1 MSQQKLMTM
10 EAQATVTASRRVA
23 HGRKWAVQGVLYLTL
38 AVFLVLTF
46 VPLAIMVTMSFRN
59 NGQIYANF
67 WGLPDPWLFS
77 NYVQGFTSV
86 IHYAVNSIAD
96 SLASVALI
104 VVLSSL
110 SGYVFARHRFP
121 GKEVLYVLILGL
133 LMIPGILTLIPAFVL
148 THQLGIWNTPLALIL
163 PWTAGGQVLGIFL
176 CRSFIASLP
185 EELFEAGRI
194 DGAGE
199 FQLWYKVAV
208 PLSWPILM
216 TIAILSMVNNY
227 NDFIWPLLVISSDS
241 LQVISVG
248 LTQFTTAHGVT
259 DYGPQMAAYVV
270 ASIPLLI
277 VFLFGMKYFIQ
288 GITSGAIKA

>member
-10 EAQATVTASRRVA
+10 AARDTVAAGRRVIQ
-23 HGRKWAVQGVLYLTL
+23 GRKWVVQSALYLTL
-38 AVFLVLTF
+38 VVFLVLTF

-77 NYVQGFTSV
+77 NYVQGFASV
-86 IHYAVNSIAD
+86 VHYAVNSVAD

-121 GKEVLYVLILGL
+121 GKEVLYLLILGL

-176 CRSFIASLP
+176 CRSFVASLP

-194 DGAGE
+194 DGASE

-216 TIAILSMVNNY
+216 TIAILSMVGNY
-227 NDFIWPLLVISSDS
+227 NDFIWPLLVISSDG

-270 ASIPLLI
+270 ASVPLLI

>member
-10 EAQATVTASRRVA
+10 AARDTVSANRRVA
-23 HGRKWAVQGVLYLTL
+23 QGRKWAVEGALYLTL
-38 AVFLVLTF
+38 VVFLVLTF

-86 IHYAVNSIAD
+86 IRYAVNSIVD
-96 SLASVALI
+96 SLASVVLI

-121 GKEVLYVLILGL
+121 GKEVLYLLILGL

-227 NDFIWPLLVISSDS
+227 NDFIWPLLVVSSDS

-270 ASIPLLI
+270 ASVPLLI
-277 VFLFGMKYFIQ
+277 VFVFGMKHFIQ

>member
-1 MSQQKLMTM
+1 MSQQKLMAM
-10 EAQATVTASRRVA
+10 EAQAAVATGRRVIQ
-23 HGRKWAVQGVLYLTL
+23 GRKWVAQGALYLTL
-38 AVFLVLTF
+38 VVFLVLTF

-67 WGLPDPWLFS
+67 WSLPDPWLLS

-86 IHYAVNSIAD
+86 IHYAVNSVAD

-121 GKEVLYVLILGL
+121 GKEVLYLLILGL

-148 THQLGIWNTPLALIL
+148 THQIGIWNTPLALIL

-194 DGAGE
+194 DGASE

-216 TIAILSMVNNY
+216 TIAILSMVGNY

-270 ASIPLLI
+270 ASVPLLI

>member
-10 EAQATVTASRRVA
+10 EAQAAVAASRRVIQ
-23 HGRKWAVQGVLYLTL
+23 GRKWVVQGALYLTL
-38 AVFLVLTF
+38 VVFLVLTF

-86 IHYAVNSIAD
+86 IRYAVNSIAD

-121 GKEVLYVLILGL
+121 GKEVLYLLILGL

-199 FQLWYKVAV
+199 LQLWYRVAV